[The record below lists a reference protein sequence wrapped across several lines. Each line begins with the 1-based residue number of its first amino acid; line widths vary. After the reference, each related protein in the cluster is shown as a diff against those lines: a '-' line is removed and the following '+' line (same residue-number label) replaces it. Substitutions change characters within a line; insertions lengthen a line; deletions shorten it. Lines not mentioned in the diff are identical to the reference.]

1 MTEFRYEK
9 DKAAIKDYLRTV
21 TFKSNA
27 ANKVLIIALAVC
39 LLVVAIAGI
48 VYCVITGSIGMIAI
62 TVAAV
67 FIAAVYPVVLTVT
80 INHVAEKLA
89 KSSSEDEK
97 DITVAV
103 SDSFILLLKKGNPCG
118 KIEWSEISD
127 IHEGKKGFYLTIKEE
142 EVLILSETSVT
153 SGTYDEAAQVIR
165 IKKAAM
171 PKEEK

>member
-21 TFKSNA
+21 TFKGNA

-62 TVAAV
+62 TVAAIV
-67 FIAAVYPVVLTVT
+67 IAAVYPTILTLT
-80 INHVAEKLA
+80 INHVAEKLS
-89 KSSSEDEK
+89 KSSSEEEK
-97 DITVAV
+97 DITIGVAE
-103 SDSFILLLKKGNPCG
+103 SFILLLKKGNPCG

-142 EVLILSETSVT
+142 EVLILAENAVT

-165 IKKAAM
+165 IKKAIM

>member
-9 DKAAIKDYLRTV
+9 NKDAIKDYLRTV
-21 TFKSNA
+21 TFKGST

-39 LLVVAIAGI
+39 LLVVAVAGI

-67 FIAAVYPVVLTVT
+67 IIAAVYPVVLTVT
-80 INHVAEKLA
+80 INHVADKIS
-89 KSSSEDEK
+89 KSSNEDEK
-97 DITVAV
+97 DVTIAV
-103 SDSFILLLKKGNPCG
+103 SESNILLLKNGNPCG

-127 IHEGKKGFYLTIKEE
+127 IHEGKKGLYLTVKEE
-142 EVLILSETSVT
+142 EVLILSEASVT

-165 IKKAAM
+165 IKKAIM

>member
-9 DKAAIKDYLRTV
+9 DKAAIKDYLKTV
-21 TFKSNA
+21 TFKGNA

-48 VYCVITGSIGMIAI
+48 VYCVMTGSIGMIAI
-62 TVAAV
+62 TVAAIL
-67 FIAAVYPVVLTVT
+67 IAAVYPIVLTVT
-80 INHVAEKLA
+80 INHVAEKLS

-97 DITVAV
+97 DITIAV
-103 SDSFILLLKKGNPCG
+103 SENNILLLKKGSPCG
-118 KIEWSEISD
+118 KIEWSEITD
-127 IHEGKKGFYLTIKEE
+127 IHEGKAGFYLTIKEE
-142 EVLILSETSVT
+142 EVLILSEASVT

-165 IKKAAM
+165 IKKAIM